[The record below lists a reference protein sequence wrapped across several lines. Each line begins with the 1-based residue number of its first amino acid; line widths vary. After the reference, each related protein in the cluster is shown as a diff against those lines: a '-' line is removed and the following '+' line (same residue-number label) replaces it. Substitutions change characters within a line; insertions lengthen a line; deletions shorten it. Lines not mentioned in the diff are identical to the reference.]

1 MMMLFLCFCSALAFP
16 VKREKIGY
24 THHERPLVVESWGDG
39 PKHYLMIAS
48 IHGNESRGT
57 PLLIQ
62 LQWFLLQRPELLTD
76 KTISFM
82 LVANPD
88 GWRVGRREN
97 GSHVDINRNFRTENF
112 GRGAFHGAHPLS
124 EPETQALDR
133 YLRAHQPGRT
143 IVFHEPMNCIDF
155 DGPSAE
161 LAAQLSRVSNI
172 RIKRLGS
179 RSGSIG
185 TLIGKEL
192 HKEVIT
198 FELPR
203 SKNESNDEL
212 WNTYRSALLTFL
224 EIDQEV
230 IDKHSNSTK

>member
-1 MMMLFLCFCSALAFP
+1 M
-16 VKREKIGY
+16 KGGRETRNVDAITVAKI
-24 THHERPLVVESWGDG
+24 S
-39 PKHYLMIAS
+39 
-48 IHGNESRGT
+48 
-57 PLLIQ
+57 
-62 LQWFLLQRPELLTD
+62 ELLGAGE
-76 KTISFM
+76 IM
-82 LVANPD
+82 L
-88 GWRVGRREN
+88 
-97 GSHVDINRNFRTENF
+97 
-112 GRGAFHGAHPLS
+112 
-124 EPETQALDR
+124 
-133 YLRAHQPGRT
+133 
-143 IVFHEPMNCIDF
+143 NCIDF

-192 HKEVIT
+192 HKEIIT

-230 IDKHSNSTK
+230 IDKYSNSTK